1 MMFTALPCP
10 WQRFR
15 TSAVFLLALLR
26 SSPVFAH
33 TGDTGGGFTSG
44 LAHPIGGL
52 DHVLAMVAVGVW
64 GAQLGPPHVWLLP
77 IAFPLMMACG
87 AALGLMGYP
96 LPGVEVGI
104 ACSAIAL
111 GLMVLLEAQPPQM
124 VSLALA
130 AFFAL
135 FHGHAHGTELPAG
148 QSGLLYSFG
157 FVISTGLLH
166 AAGIGIG
173 TLHHWQAGRV
183 ILRTAGAGV
192 LGGGLFFLC
201 RSIGW
206 LS

>member
-1 MMFTALPCP
+1 MSTAWPC
-10 WQRFR
+10 QRRRFR
-15 TSAVFLLALLR
+15 PDCVILLLLLSSA
-26 SSPVFAH
+26 PVFAH

-44 LAHPIGGL
+44 FSHPIGGL

-64 GAQLGPPHVWLLP
+64 GAQLGHPQVWLLP
-77 IAFPLMMACG
+77 MTFPLMMACG

-96 LPGVEVGI
+96 FPMVEVGI

-111 GLMVLLEAQPPQM
+111 GLMVLLEAQPPHL
-124 VSLALA
+124 VSLALV

-135 FHGHAHGTELPAG
+135 FHGHAHGTELPVG
-148 QSGLLYSFG
+148 QNRLLYSFG
-157 FVISTGLLH
+157 VVISTGLLH
-166 AAGIGIG
+166 AVGIGIG
-173 TLHHWQAGRV
+173 TLHRWQVGRV

-192 LGGGLFFLC
+192 LGGGLFFLG